1 LQESAG
7 RLTKDT
13 RAVCLLGA
21 DIKPDEKRAVNTT
34 EETSSKD
41 GISGPGRWWYLYV
54 GVALAALSLGLT
66 AEQVFDARTQ
76 EFFATNADSIA
87 IAERAMAAQWSDIGK
102 WWRGPWIQHEMY
114 YRPLSSMLFFAE
126 GQLFGMDFQRY
137 CIVSWVANAANV
149 VLLFLLGSSLAR
161 GSRKVRLVIGGLT
174 GLLFLLAR
182 HPEICQGIGNPT
194 APAARVTWSVMPWW
208 PVQTDIFSMLF
219 GVLSLLLLDRYLVV
233 AGTNPYHAS
242 AHNGPVSLRS
252 AGPSE
257 RPTALP
263 SSDTDCRQQ
272 VLVGRMNWYLA
283 GALVSF
289 VTALLFKEMAL
300 CLPLLVPL
308 LVLYRRRDKV
318 LGVSALY
325 FGLAGVFYVVRT
337 LASPG
342 ASGLE
347 YQGARSLM
355 KLAFYAVNQLSALV
369 LTDEWF
375 PVLGSLGLLVIVLV
389 MVWKRVEWVWTGLAA
404 LLWLLAAGQL
414 FGGNFAMFSLL
425 EPMVKLVQVGI
436 LWGGVLL
443 LVLVRD
449 RGVSAALVVA
459 VIAVCVPVVN
469 RIGTHYW
476 YWPLAFYALLNAS
489 LLNRLYEVVLQSD
502 TFGLIVRYKSM
513 SRP

>member
-1 LQESAG
+1 LQESAA

-13 RAVCLLGA
+13 GA
-21 DIKPDEKRAVNTT
+21 MCVFCEDYKQGEKRDVNTT
-34 EETSSKD
+34 EETSNKGGS
-41 GISGPGRWWYLYV
+41 SGPRRWPYLCV
-54 GVALAALSLGLT
+54 AIALAAVSLGLT

-87 IAERAMAAQWSDIGK
+87 IAERAMAAQWSDVGE

-137 CIVSWVANAANV
+137 CIVSWIANAVNV
-149 VLLFLLGSSLAR
+149 VLLFLLGASLAR

-219 GVLSLLLLDRYLVV
+219 GVLSLLLLDRYLVM
-233 AGTNPYHAS
+233 GRNKY
-242 AHNGPVSLRS
+242 
-252 AGPSE
+252 
-257 RPTALP
+257 
-263 SSDTDCRQQ
+263 
-272 VLVGRMNWYLA
+272 LV

-289 VTALLFKEMAL
+289 VAALLFKEMAL

-325 FGLAGVFYVVRT
+325 FGVAGVFYVVRT

-436 LWGGVLL
+436 FWGGVLL

-449 RGVSAALVVA
+449 RGVSVALVVA

-502 TFGLIVRYKSM
+502 TFGLIVRYKSI